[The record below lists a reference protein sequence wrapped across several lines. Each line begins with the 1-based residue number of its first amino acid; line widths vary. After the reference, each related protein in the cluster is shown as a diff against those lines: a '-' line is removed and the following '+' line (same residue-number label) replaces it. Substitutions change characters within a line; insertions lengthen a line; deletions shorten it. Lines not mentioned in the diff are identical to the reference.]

1 MKAAVY
7 FMTPYVKIVST
18 LTSLYTKVIVA
29 TVYCFLYLQQAHQL
43 QQHIHKLLCR
53 EFIKFLFC
61 VSTISYWFD
70 IMCW

>member
-1 MKAAVY
+1 MKATV
-7 FMTPYVKIVST
+7 FMTPYVKIIST

-43 QQHIHKLLCR
+43 QQHIHKLLSR

-70 IMCW
+70 IIMCW